1 MNKGDLI
8 VNLKKLGGVFVYQYY
23 DDELVIRAFDCGYEE
38 AYIIDANT
46 DYSDLYIKISSRILE
61 RRNILA
67 NYVTNARA

>member
-1 MNKGDLI
+1 MDKGDFVVKI
-8 VNLKKLGGVFVYQYY
+8 KELGKVFVYQY

-38 AYIIDANT
+38 AYIIDDKT
-46 DYSDLYIKISSRILE
+46 DYDDLYIKVSNRILE